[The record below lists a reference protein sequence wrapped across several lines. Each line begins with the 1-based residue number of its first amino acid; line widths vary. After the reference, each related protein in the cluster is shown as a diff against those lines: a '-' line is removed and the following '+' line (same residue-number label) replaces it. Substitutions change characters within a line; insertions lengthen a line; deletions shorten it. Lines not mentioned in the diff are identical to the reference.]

1 MGTDSNTRSDS
12 ALQGLPVIDGEQS
25 CGGDIYG
32 YAQTAEEAR
41 KIADE
46 YFVDDI
52 ARVELDEWRPGEP
65 AWLVLTVYG
74 AGLVA

>member
-1 MGTDSNTRSDS
+1 MTHTETPARS
-12 ALQGLPVIDGEQS
+12 LPVIDGEQE

-32 YAQTAEEAR
+32 YAATEADALALAEPF
-41 KIADE
+41 
-46 YFVDDI
+46 FVDDI
-52 ARVELDEWRPGEP
+52 ARVELAEWRPGEP